1 MQEKENW
8 VLHELPQAYRI
19 DIGILTRALKRHLG
33 REYNYDVKARITEKN
48 GVKNL
53 AQVSAIHI
61 SRNEEKIAWLKV
73 VHGGGKVVALPESHG
88 GGNVILP
95 NIVTCGIRLH
105 HLPELSDAEIEGIK
119 HAFAECHVEG

>member
-1 MQEKENW
+1 MRENW
-8 VLHELPQAYRI
+8 ISQTLPRAYRLEI
-19 DIGILTRALKRHLG
+19 INLPEALKKRLG
-33 REYNYDVKARITEKN
+33 KEYNYAVKARITENK

-53 AQVSAIHI
+53 AQVSSIHI
-61 SRNEEKIAWLKV
+61 KRNEEKIAWLKV

-95 NIVTCGIRLH
+95 NIVTCGRRLH